1 MKSIKSW
8 STHEASELYHVA
20 KWGNGYFAVNEAGH
34 VEVRPRKRPG
44 EAIDLKELVDQIRRR
59 GIELPLLLRF
69 TDILRHRV
77 LEMNEAFRAAID
89 EYEYEG
95 RYVGVYPIKT
105 NQQKHV
111 VEEFLDAG
119 KPLSF
124 GLECGSKPELLAV
137 LALTHLSDSIIVCN
151 GFKDDDYIGMVVFA
165 QKMGKTVIPV
175 IEKFSELGLIL
186 EHGRRLGVRPQ
197 FGIRVKL
204 ASKGS
209 GRWKMSA
216 GSRSKFGLTITEL
229 LDCVRVLR
237 ENDMQSGFRLV
248 HFHLGSQITNIHAIK
263 NAITEVARIYAEL
276 RSEHPSLE
284 YLDVGGGLGVDYD
297 GSQTNFESSINYTL
311 EEYARDVIFRVRS
324 VCDEA
329 EVPHPTIIT
338 ESGRATVAYHSVLV
352 VNVLGV
358 ASGIH
363 DASRPEPESPPS
375 DEAEEP
381 QGLTDLR
388 EIAREI
394 SEKNVLESYHDAV
407 QTYEELLHSFKL
419 GFLSLEQRSQAERL
433 YHRVAQRILKIV
445 KKLEYVPEELEG
457 IEDQLADTYFC
468 NFSIF
473 QSLPD
478 SWAIQQLFPILPIHR
493 LGERPRR
500 RGVLADITCDSDG
513 RIDRFIDLRDVNRT
527 LPLHDFDGGD
537 YYLAVF
543 LVGAYQEILGDLHNL
558 FGDTNSVHISLD
570 ENGDPSVDTVVTGDT
585 VQEVLAYVQYSP
597 TELLAQVRK
606 DIEAALRGGR
616 ITLEEAA
623 RFSRS
628 YETGLRSYTYLR
640 RREDLLADR
649 SATTEGLGTSAA
661 PADPVSVAPEAGRD

>member
-1 MKSIKSW
+1 MKNSKSW

-20 KWGNGYFAVNEAGH
+20 KWGNGYFAINEHGN
-34 VEVRPRKRPG
+34 VEVRPRKRPD
-44 EAIDLKELVDQIRRR
+44 EAIDLKDLVDQIRRR

-77 LEMNEAFRAAID
+77 LEMNEAFRAAIE
-89 EYEYEG
+89 EYEYDG
-95 RYVGVYPIKT
+95 RYLGVYPIKT

-137 LALTHLSDSIIVCN
+137 LALTHLTDAMIVCN

-175 IEKFSELGLIL
+175 IEKFSELHLLI

-229 LDCVRVLR
+229 LECVRVLR
-237 ENDMQSGFRLV
+237 ENDLQSGFRLL

-276 RSEHPSLE
+276 RPEHPGLE
-284 YLDVGGGLGVDYD
+284 LLDVGGGLGIDYD

-311 EEYARDVIFRVRS
+311 EEYARDVIFRVKA

-329 EVPHPTIIT
+329 EVPHPTIVT

-358 ASGIH
+358 ASGVH
-363 DASRPEPESPPS
+363 EASIPENEAPPS
-375 DEAEEP
+375 EDEP

-407 QTYEELLHSFKL
+407 QTYEDLLHSFKL
-419 GFLSLEQRSQAERL
+419 GFLTLEQRSQAERL
-433 YHRVAQRILKIV
+433 YNKVSQRILKIV
-445 KKLEYVPEELEG
+445 KRLDYVPEELEG

-493 LGERPRR
+493 LTEQPRNP
-500 RGVLADITCDSDG
+500 GILADITCDSDG

-527 LPLHDFDGGD
+527 LPLHDFDGGN
-537 YYLAVF
+537 YYLGFF

-570 ENGDPSVDTVVTGDT
+570 ENGEPLIETVVTGDT
-585 VQEVLAYVQYSP
+585 VQEVLAYVQYSA
-597 TELLAQVRK
+597 TELVAQVRK
-606 DIEAALRGGR
+606 DIEAALRAGR
-616 ITLEEAA
+616 ITLEEAR

-628 YETGLRSYTYLR
+628 YETGLRSYTYHR
-640 RREDLLADR
+640 RRQDHLADQLE
-649 SATTEGLGTSAA
+649 SVEGMGAFSQDPALITA
-661 PADPVSVAPEAGRD
+661 PDLSKP